1 MPDMQITFIQKLK
14 IKTLFLG
21 QEICPLFSLGCTLT
35 PSTMFLWSFHFSLIL
50 SNLIVMC
57 LSFLGVCVYLC
68 CLEFTEILRYVDLE
82 YSLNLKLFLLLFFP
96 KVSVSLFHTIPQ
108 FFLGKTFLSFC
119 WLKKKKKKQG
129 PISAIS
135 NGSNRG

>member
-96 KVSVSLFHTIPQ
+96 KVSVSLFSPQ
-108 FFLGKTFLSFC
+108 GLPLFICKRLDIVLLVMEAFSFLVNYFFLITML
-119 WLKKKKKKQG
+119 
-129 PISAIS
+129 
-135 NGSNRG
+135 